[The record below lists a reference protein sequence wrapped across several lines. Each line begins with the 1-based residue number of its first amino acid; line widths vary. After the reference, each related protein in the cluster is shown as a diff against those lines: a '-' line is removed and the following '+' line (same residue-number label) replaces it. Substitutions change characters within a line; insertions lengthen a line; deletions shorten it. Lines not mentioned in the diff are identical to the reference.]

1 MKKARPRQEVMNGMT
16 SKVELLCGNLYVT
29 VNTDENDNPFEV
41 FLQLGKAGGCGY
53 SQLEAL
59 ARTISL
65 SLRSGVALTE
75 VSKQLKGI
83 RCPQQSFSKGK
94 TYFSCADAVA
104 IALDELNE
112 LVECKKTNT
121 CEISK

>member
-1 MKKARPRQEVMNGMT
+1 MKKARPRQEITNGMT
-16 SKVELLCGNLYVT
+16 SRVELLCGNLYVT
-29 VNTDENDNPFEV
+29 LNTDENGNPFEV
-41 FLQLGKAGGCGY
+41 FFQLGKAGGCGY

-65 SLRSGVALTE
+65 SLRSGVAIEE
-75 VSKQLKGI
+75 VIKQLKGI

-104 IALDELNE
+104 IALEDLNKLLE
-112 LVECKKTNT
+112 SNKKETVK
-121 CEISK
+121 SRV